1 MGRVL
6 EILFVFLVVLLTFPI
21 WIAIAILI
29 KMESKGPI
37 FFIQERIGKNLK
49 IFKMYKFRT
58 MYMDQE
64 ERLKRY
70 LEKNHK
76 AKKEWEKYRKLKSFD
91 PRVTK
96 VGRFLRKFSLDEIP
110 QFINVIKGDMSIV
123 GPRPY
128 LPEEIKDIP
137 KEAHEIFKIKPGI
150 TGPWQTSGRNK
161 IPFVERVNIEKEYVR
176 NRTFIKDIGYIFKTI
191 NSIVNGEGI

>member
-1 MGRVL
+1 MGRVI
-6 EILFVFLVVLLTFPI
+6 EILFVGFIIVLTFPL

-29 KMESKGPI
+29 KMESKGPV
-37 FFIQERIGKNLK
+37 FFIQERIGKDLK
-49 IFKMYKFRT
+49 KFKMYKFRT

-64 ERLKRY
+64 ERLRKY
-70 LEKNHK
+70 LERNQK
-76 AKKEWEKYRKLKSFD
+76 AKKEWEKYRKMRGFD

-96 VGRFLRKFSLDEIP
+96 IGKFLRKFSLDEIP
-110 QFINVIKGDMSIV
+110 QFINVIKGEMSIV

-128 LPEEIKDIP
+128 LEEEIHYIP
-137 KEAHEIFKIKPGI
+137 QEAYEIFKIKPGI

-161 IPFVERVNIEKEYVR
+161 IPFNERVNIEREYVNKR
-176 NRTFIKDIGYIFKTI
+176 RFVKDIMYIFKTI